1 MAPSRKLD
9 RVAAG
14 KLSAYN
20 GASGE
25 RPSYSWLLPHCG
37 FRTDFV
43 TKTSQTVSTADRAL
57 LVGLGWK
64 RKPRFP
70 GMPAGEQGRESL
82 LELVELARS
91 AGAEIAG
98 TVFQMRES
106 ADPATLVGRGK
117 LDEIRAEATAHK
129 TPLIIFDSNLSPMQ
143 QRNIEE
149 ATERR
154 VIDRTQLILDIFAK
168 HARSRE
174 GQLQVELAQLNYML
188 PRLTGKG
195 TSMSRL
201 GGKSGGG
208 GSGGAGGG
216 AGRIGVRGPGE
227 KKLETDRRRIRDRV
241 GKIQKSIED
250 IRKQRALRREAR
262 NAVPLGTIA
271 LVGYTNAGKSTLF
284 NALSRAE
291 VLVSSRMFATLDP
304 TIRAIRLPSNR
315 RVLVSDTVGFI
326 RDLPKALLTA
336 FRATL
341 EEVQEASL
349 ILHVSDV
356 SNPHHSELDE
366 EVDKILND
374 LGVADRPKLCVFN
387 KVDRL
392 SEEQRASLIHPH
404 ATGADTNSG
413 PVLVSGLTGEGVEEL
428 LRRIDAALPVDPV
441 VTLSLRVPLA
451 EGRTLALVHALGRV
465 LHSEVEDSHM
475 LMDAEV
481 PVSIARKLKLS
492 TFAKDG
498 TSSRTR
504 A

>member
-1 MAPSRKLD
+1 
-9 RVAAG
+9 
-14 KLSAYN
+14 
-20 GASGE
+20 
-25 RPSYSWLLPHCG
+25 
-37 FRTDFV
+37 V

-98 TVFQMRES
+98 TVFQVRES

-129 TPLIIFDSNLSPMQ
+129 APLIIFDSNLSPMQ

-154 VIDRTQLILDIFAK
+154 VIDRTQLILDIFAR

-195 TSMSRL
+195 ASMSRL

-241 GKIQKSIED
+241 GKIQNSIED

-341 EEVQEASL
+341 EEVQEAAL

-356 SNPHHSELDE
+356 SNPHHAELDE

-374 LGVADRPKLCVFN
+374 LGVADRPRLRVFN
-387 KVDRL
+387 KVDQL
-392 SEEQRASLIHPH
+392 THEQRAPLIHPY
-404 ATGADTNSG
+404 AMGAGTNGG
-413 PVLVSGLTGEGVEEL
+413 PVLVSGLTGEGIDEL
-428 LRRIDAALPVDPV
+428 LRRMDAALPVDPV
-441 VTLSLRVPLA
+441 VTLSLRLPLA

-475 LMDAEV
+475 LIDAEV

>member
-1 MAPSRKLD
+1 M
-9 RVAAG
+9 
-14 KLSAYN
+14 
-20 GASGE
+20 
-25 RPSYSWLLPHCG
+25 
-37 FRTDFV
+37 

-64 RKPRFP
+64 RAPRFP

-129 TPLIIFDSNLSPMQ
+129 APLIIFDSNLSPMQ
-143 QRNIEE
+143 QRNIEA

-195 TSMSRL
+195 ASMSRL

-208 GSGGAGGG
+208 GAGGAGGG

-241 GKIQKSIED
+241 GKIQNSIED

-326 RDLPKALLTA
+326 RDLPKGLLTA

-341 EEVQEASL
+341 EEVQEAAL
-349 ILHVSDV
+349 ILQVSDV
-356 SNPHHSELDE
+356 SNLHHAELDE

-374 LGVADRPKLCVFN
+374 LGVADRPRLRVFN

-392 SEEQRASLIHPH
+392 TQEQRAPLVHPY
-404 ATGADTNSG
+404 AMGAGTNGG
-413 PVLVSGLTGEGVEEL
+413 PALVSALTGEGVEEL
-428 LRRIDAALPVDPV
+428 LRRMDAALPVDPV
-441 VTLSLRVPLA
+441 VTLSLRLPLA

-475 LMDAEV
+475 LLDAEV
-481 PVSIARKLKLS
+481 PVSIARKLKLNA
-492 TFAKDG
+492 FAKDG
-498 TSSRTR
+498 TSGRTR
-504 A
+504 T

>member
-1 MAPSRKLD
+1 
-9 RVAAG
+9 
-14 KLSAYN
+14 
-20 GASGE
+20 
-25 RPSYSWLLPHCG
+25 
-37 FRTDFV
+37 
-43 TKTSQTVSTADRAL
+43 
-57 LVGLGWK
+57 
-64 RKPRFP
+64 
-70 GMPAGEQGRESL
+70 MPAGEQGRESL

-98 TVFQMRES
+98 TVFQVRES

-117 LDEIRAEATAHK
+117 LDEIRAEATAQQA
-129 TPLIIFDSNLSPMQ
+129 PLIIFDSNLSPMQ
-143 QRNIEE
+143 QRNIEA

-195 TSMSRL
+195 ASMSRL

-241 GKIQKSIED
+241 GKIQNSIED

-326 RDLPKALLTA
+326 RDLPKGLLTA

-341 EEVQEASL
+341 EEVQEAAL

-356 SNPHHSELDE
+356 SNPHHAELDE
-366 EVDKILND
+366 EVDKVLND
-374 LGVADRPKLCVFN
+374 LGVADRPRLHVFN

-392 SEEQRASLIHPH
+392 TQEQRAPLLRSY
-404 ATGADTNSG
+404 AKGEGTNGG
-413 PVLVSGLTGEGVEEL
+413 PVLVSGLSGEGIDEL
-428 LRRIDAALPVDPV
+428 LRRMDEALPVDPV
-441 VTLSLRVPLA
+441 VTLSLRLPLA

-465 LHSEVEDSHM
+465 LHSEIEDSHM
-475 LMDAEV
+475 LLDAEV
-481 PVSIARKLKLS
+481 PVSIARKLKLNS
-492 TFAKDG
+492 FANDG
-498 TSSRTR
+498 TSKR
-504 A
+504 ARA

>member
-1 MAPSRKLD
+1 M
-9 RVAAG
+9 
-14 KLSAYN
+14 
-20 GASGE
+20 
-25 RPSYSWLLPHCG
+25 
-37 FRTDFV
+37 

-64 RKPRFP
+64 RAPRFP

-98 TVFQMRES
+98 TVFQVRES

-129 TPLIIFDSNLSPMQ
+129 APLIIFDSNLSPMQ
-143 QRNIEE
+143 QRNIEA

-208 GSGGAGGG
+208 GAGGAGGG

-241 GKIQKSIED
+241 GKIQNSIED

-326 RDLPKALLTA
+326 RDLPKGLLTA

-341 EEVQEASL
+341 EEVQEAAL
-349 ILHVSDV
+349 ILQVSDV
-356 SNPHHSELDE
+356 SNPHHAELDE

-374 LGVADRPKLCVFN
+374 LGVADRPRLRVFN

-392 SEEQRASLIHPH
+392 TQEQRAPLIHPY
-404 ATGADTNSG
+404 AMGAGTNGG
-413 PVLVSGLTGEGVEEL
+413 PVLVSALTGEGVEEL
-428 LRRIDAALPVDPV
+428 LRRMDAALPVDPV
-441 VTLSLRVPLA
+441 VMLSLRLPLA

-475 LMDAEV
+475 LLDAEV
-481 PVSIARKLKLS
+481 PVSIARRLKLNV
-492 TFAKDG
+492 FATGG

>member
-1 MAPSRKLD
+1 
-9 RVAAG
+9 
-14 KLSAYN
+14 
-20 GASGE
+20 
-25 RPSYSWLLPHCG
+25 
-37 FRTDFV
+37 V
-43 TKTSQTVSTADRAL
+43 TKTSQPISTSTADRAL

-98 TVFQMRES
+98 TVFQVRES

-129 TPLIIFDSNLSPMQ
+129 APLIIFDSNLSPMQ

-149 ATERR
+149 STERR

-195 TSMSRL
+195 ASMSRL

-227 KKLETDRRRIRDRV
+227 KKLETDRRRIRDRI
-241 GKIQKSIED
+241 GKIQNSIED

-291 VLVSSRMFATLDP
+291 VLVSSRVFATLDP

-326 RDLPKALLTA
+326 RDLPKGLLTA

-341 EEVQEASL
+341 EEVQEAAL

-356 SNPHHSELDE
+356 SNPHHAELDE

-374 LGVADRPKLCVFN
+374 LGVADQPRLRVFN

-392 SEEQRASLIHPH
+392 SPEQRAPLIHPH
-404 ATGADTNSG
+404 AMGPETNGG

-428 LRRIDAALPVDPV
+428 LRRMDAALPVDPV
-441 VTLSLRVPLA
+441 VTLSLRLPLA

-475 LMDAEV
+475 LLDAEV

-492 TFAKDG
+492 AFAKDG
-498 TSSRTR
+498 TSSRVR

>member
-1 MAPSRKLD
+1 M
-9 RVAAG
+9 
-14 KLSAYN
+14 
-20 GASGE
+20 
-25 RPSYSWLLPHCG
+25 
-37 FRTDFV
+37 

-64 RKPRFP
+64 RAPRFP

-98 TVFQMRES
+98 TVFQVRES

-129 TPLIIFDSNLSPMQ
+129 APLIIFDSNLSPMQ
-143 QRNIEE
+143 QRNIEA

-195 TSMSRL
+195 ASMSRL

-208 GSGGAGGG
+208 GAGGAGGG

-241 GKIQKSIED
+241 GKIQNSIED

-326 RDLPKALLTA
+326 RDLPKGLLTA

-341 EEVQEASL
+341 EEVQEAAL
-349 ILHVSDV
+349 ILQVSDV
-356 SNPHHSELDE
+356 SNPHHAELDE

-374 LGVADRPKLCVFN
+374 LGVADRPRLRVFN

-392 SEEQRASLIHPH
+392 TQAQRAPLIHPY
-404 ATGADTNSG
+404 AIGAGTNGG
-413 PVLVSGLTGEGVEEL
+413 PVLVSALTGESVEEL
-428 LRRIDAALPVDPV
+428 LRRMDAALPIDPV
-441 VTLSLRVPLA
+441 VMLSLRLPLA

-475 LMDAEV
+475 LLDAEV
-481 PVSIARKLKLS
+481 PVSIARRLKLNA
-492 TFAKDG
+492 FAADG
-498 TSSRTR
+498 TSSRAR

>member
-1 MAPSRKLD
+1 
-9 RVAAG
+9 
-14 KLSAYN
+14 
-20 GASGE
+20 
-25 RPSYSWLLPHCG
+25 
-37 FRTDFV
+37 V
-43 TKTSQTVSTADRAL
+43 TKTSQPISTSTADRAL

-98 TVFQMRES
+98 TVFQVRES

-129 TPLIIFDSNLSPMQ
+129 APLIIFDSNLSPMQ

-149 ATERR
+149 STERR

-195 TSMSRL
+195 ASMSRL

-227 KKLETDRRRIRDRV
+227 KKLETDRRRIRDRI
-241 GKIQKSIED
+241 GKIQNSIED

-326 RDLPKALLTA
+326 RDLPKGLLTA

-341 EEVQEASL
+341 EEVQEAAL

-356 SNPHHSELDE
+356 SNPHHAELDE

-374 LGVADRPKLCVFN
+374 LGVADRPRLRVFN

-392 SEEQRASLIHPH
+392 SPEQRAPLIHPH
-404 ATGADTNSG
+404 AMGLGTNGG
-413 PVLVSGLTGEGVEEL
+413 PVLVSGLTGEGVEGL
-428 LRRIDAALPVDPV
+428 LRRMDAALPVDPV
-441 VTLSLRVPLA
+441 VTLSLRLPLA

-475 LMDAEV
+475 LLDAEV

-492 TFAKDG
+492 AFTKDG
-498 TSSRTR
+498 TSSRAR

>member
-1 MAPSRKLD
+1 
-9 RVAAG
+9 
-14 KLSAYN
+14 
-20 GASGE
+20 
-25 RPSYSWLLPHCG
+25 
-37 FRTDFV
+37 V
-43 TKTSQTVSTADRAL
+43 TKTSQTVSTADRVL

-82 LELVELARS
+82 LELEELARS
-91 AGAEIAG
+91 AGAEIVG
-98 TVFQMRES
+98 TVFQVRES

-241 GKIQKSIED
+241 GKIQKNIED

-356 SNPHHSELDE
+356 SNPHHAELDE

-392 SEEQRASLIHPH
+392 SPEQRAPLIHPH
-404 ATGADTNSG
+404 AMGADSNG
-413 PVLVSGLTGEGVEEL
+413 GAVLVSGLTGEGVEEL
-428 LRRIDAALPVDPV
+428 LRRMDAALPVDPV
-441 VTLSLRVPLA
+441 VTLSLRLPLA

-475 LMDAEV
+475 LLDAEV

-492 TFAKDG
+492 AFAKDG
-498 TSSRTR
+498 TSSRSR

>member
-1 MAPSRKLD
+1 MHVAPTR
-9 RVAAG
+9 RQ
-14 KLSAYN
+14 AYN
-20 GASGE
+20 ALGE
-25 RPSYSWLLPHCG
+25 ERIPPTWLPRQNG

-98 TVFQMRES
+98 TVFQVRES

-129 TPLIIFDSNLSPMQ
+129 APLIIFDSNLSPMQ

-154 VIDRTQLILDIFAK
+154 VIDRTQLILDIFAR

-195 TSMSRL
+195 ASMSRL

-241 GKIQKSIED
+241 GKIQNSIED

-341 EEVQEASL
+341 EEVQEAAL

-356 SNPHHSELDE
+356 SNPHHTELDE

-374 LGVADRPKLCVFN
+374 LGVADRPRLRVFN
-387 KVDRL
+387 KVDQL
-392 SEEQRASLIHPH
+392 TQEQRAPLIHPY
-404 ATGADTNSG
+404 AMGAGTNGG
-413 PVLVSGLTGEGVEEL
+413 PVLASGLTGEGVEEL
-428 LRRIDAALPVDPV
+428 LRRMDAALPVDPV
-441 VTLSLRVPLA
+441 VTLSLRLPLA